1 MLMALEHQ
9 DPPLPSS
16 TCYIE
21 RLPPEIAT
29 LICYSINKGDV
40 PNLRSVS
47 KFWNSV
53 ATQFLPG
60 NMNMVFKPESFQRL
74 LDISR
79 HPVISKQITSL
90 YYEPNTLC
98 EYVTQDDW
106 EENIF
111 DNSYMDDIQAIPFPD
126 ASERELRAYRRN
138 MTKIRERPR
147 HNYSR
152 SHLDKAYQE
161 YTRMYGEQED
171 LRNNGYGLREFSD
184 AMSRLSNLSEICMN
198 HGWAI
203 CQRPK
208 DAKNAFAA
216 GLSDAGGDYCGIP
229 FMNSLLLA
237 IYDTDIELRSL
248 QLGDVDWK
256 FLQQGD
262 ETLQR
267 VKNTLRHLTTLQ
279 LAIST
284 GIDESR
290 NEIGVE
296 IPICREYLRNN
307 NRLAEFLAAAPKLKH
322 LAISFDW
329 YRQFCPA
336 ELSQVSGGTVWP
348 CLLSIVLENIDATS
362 EHLDGFFQQHA
373 LTLKHVTIATIV
385 LLDGTWID
393 ALEKMSRVL
402 NLKSASAR
410 GFLIGEDPR
419 QRWSLEPDIWAGHND
434 LRSQGNRT
442 RKAVQEYL
450 VKGGSCPLRDEVAH
464 PQH

>member
-1 MLMALEHQ
+1 MALKHQ
-9 DPPLPSS
+9 DPPQSSS

-29 LICYSINKGDV
+29 LICHSIDKGDV

-47 KFWNSV
+47 KFWNNV
-53 ATQFLPG
+53 ATPFLPG
-60 NMNMVFKPESFQRL
+60 NINLVFKPESFQRL
-74 LDISR
+74 LDISQ

-106 EENIF
+106 EKHIF
-111 DNSYMDDIQAIPFPD
+111 DNSYMDDIQAIPSPD

-138 MTKIRERPR
+138 IAKIRERPR

-161 YTRMYGEQED
+161 YTRMYREQED
-171 LRNNGYGLREFSD
+171 LRKNGYGLREFSD

-203 CQRPK
+203 CQRPE

-216 GLSDAGGDYCGIP
+216 GLSNAGGDYCGIP
-229 FMNSLLLA
+229 FMTSLLLA
-237 IYDTDIELRSL
+237 IYDTGIELRSL

-267 VKNTLRHLTTLQ
+267 LKNTLRHLTTLQ
-279 LAIST
+279 LAITT
-284 GIDESR
+284 GMDESG

-296 IPICREYLRNN
+296 IPTCREYLSND
-307 NRLAEFLAAAPKLKH
+307 NRLAEFLAAAPKLKD
-322 LAISFDW
+322 LVISFDW
-329 YRQFCPA
+329 YEPFCPA
-336 ELSQVSGGTVWP
+336 ELSQVFGGTVWP
-348 CLLSIVLENIDATS
+348 CLQSIELENIDATS
-362 EHLDGFFQQHA
+362 EHLHRFFEQHA
-373 LTLKHVTIATIV
+373 LTLKHVTMNTIV

-393 ALEKMSRVL
+393 ALEKMSQVL
-402 NLKSASAR
+402 NLKSAYAR
-410 GFLIGEDPR
+410 GYLIGDDPR
-419 QRWSLEPDIWAGHND
+419 QQWTLEPDIWASRND

-442 RKAVQEYL
+442 SKAIQDYL
-450 VKGGSCPLRDEVAH
+450 VKGGTCPLHDEVAH
-464 PQH
+464 PQY